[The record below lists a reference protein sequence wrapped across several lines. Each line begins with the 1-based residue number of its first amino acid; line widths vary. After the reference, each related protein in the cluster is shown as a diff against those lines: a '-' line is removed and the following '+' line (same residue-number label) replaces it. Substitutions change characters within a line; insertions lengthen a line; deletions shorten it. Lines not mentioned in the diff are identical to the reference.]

1 MSCFTY
7 TEYSSFLEVKMLKPH
22 HLLVAILV
30 LPSITSFAE
39 DKKSS
44 LDAAI
49 GGGIGGAVGAVIGNE
64 VLGSDG
70 AVIGGAIGG
79 AVGTAAT
86 TDGRIKLESEH
97 NHSSDSF
104 CPPGQAKKGRC

>member
-1 MSCFTY
+1 MGFSMFKLHY
-7 TEYSSFLEVKMLKPH
+7 
-22 HLLVAILV
+22 LVFAIL
-30 LPSITSFAE
+30 LASSTSAIAG

-44 LDAAI
+44 VDAAI

-64 VLGSDG
+64 VLGPDG

-86 TDGRIKLESEH
+86 TNGSLNIDTNPKQ
-97 NHSSDSF
+97 SSDSF